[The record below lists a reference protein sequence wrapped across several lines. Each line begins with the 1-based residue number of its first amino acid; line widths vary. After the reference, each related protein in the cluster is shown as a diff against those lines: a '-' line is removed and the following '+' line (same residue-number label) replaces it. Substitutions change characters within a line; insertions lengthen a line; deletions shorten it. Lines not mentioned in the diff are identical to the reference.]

1 MKIGIISAVF
11 MLMLTGLVTP
21 TQAALSKTAAYG
33 ICQAAI
39 KEQFGKSTIT
49 RLRKIDMYRGEITVT
64 ATAIPTDSAKMIATC
79 AFPKAETVGSVTLL
93 TKYAS

>member
-1 MKIGIISAVF
+1 MKMKIPSVAS
-11 MLMLTGLVTP
+11 LLLLTALLVTP
-21 TQAALSKTAAYG
+21 TQALSKSAAYG

-49 RLRKIDMYRGEITVT
+49 RLRKIDIYRGEITVT
-64 ATAIPTDSAKMIATC
+64 ATAIPTDSAKMVATC